1 MRTANG
7 ASVAAP
13 NVAEPG
19 VALDFGSPA
28 EPSVKAS
35 HPEPS
40 TEEFLGIIGRRVR
53 SRRASLHMTRRTLAA
68 SSGVSERY
76 LAQLESGRGNMS
88 IALLRKV
95 ASALMLPLTELVD
108 ENDVDPAGESLAT
121 VTVDEVA
128 LR

>member
-1 MRTANG
+1 M
-7 ASVAAP
+7 
-13 NVAEPG
+13 
-19 VALDFGSPA
+19 
-28 EPSVKAS
+28 K
-35 HPEPS
+35 PS

-53 SRRASLHMTRRTLAA
+53 SRRASLRMTRRTLAA

-95 ASALMLPLTELVD
+95 ASALVLPLAELVD
-108 ENDVDPAGESLAT
+108 EDDVDLASET
-121 VTVDEVA
+121 LVTAAADGVA

>member
-1 MRTANG
+1 MRTENR
-7 ASVAAP
+7 ASVVAP
-13 NVAEPG
+13 SVAEPG
-19 VALDFGSPA
+19 AALDSAPPSDPSVEAGPA
-28 EPSVKAS
+28 EL
-35 HPEPS
+35 S

-95 ASALMLPLTELVD
+95 ASALRLPLAELVD
-108 ENDVDPAGESLAT
+108 ENDVDLASEAL
-121 VTVDEVA
+121 VTAAAEDVA